1 MQAQPPDASAAQR
14 LRSAILLH
22 QQGRFRDAEQHYRAA
37 LEIDGSNFDCLH
49 NLGLLFAQ
57 QSRFEEAV
65 EFFRAATQ
73 QNPRSIEALNNFG
86 NVLAILN
93 RHEEAI
99 ASYRNAIAVQPGYAD
114 AHNNLGIALAA
125 TKRNEEAIAH
135 YRKALSIN
143 PRFTKAHNNLGN
155 VLGSALGRHEEAVT
169 CYEQG
174 LAIAPNDPEIRNN
187 LGVSLAALDRA
198 EQAVAQYARALALRP
213 SYAEAHN
220 NLAATLETL
229 FRFEEAAAHCRKA
242 ITIRLDYPE
251 AHNTLGNVLKA
262 LDRHSE
268 ALECYQKAIKLRPD
282 YAQACSNMGDT
293 LRELGRADEARRSY
307 QTAVALSPDTPRF
320 LRRLVESTSMTAHD
334 PHMASLR
341 GLAEDTTL
349 ATEEQIELQFALAKA
364 LGDIGEP
371 AQAFRHL
378 AQGNALKR
386 RTIRY
391 DETATLGLLDRIQ
404 AQFTPAMMQPRQG
417 RGNRSVVPVFVV
429 GMIRSGTT
437 LVEQILAS
445 HPDVHGAGE
454 RTDFAN
460 LLARGIHRPDGA
472 LVRFPESF
480 ATISGA
486 ELEQLGSDYLR
497 GIEAS
502 APPASRI
509 VDKMPRNFRFAG
521 AIHLALPNARI
532 IHVHRDPIDT
542 CVSCFSILF
551 AGDQPFAYDLGELGR
566 YYRAYRSL
574 MEHWRGLLPPQVM
587 LEIKYEELIAD
598 TEQQARRIVAHC
610 GLAWNDNCLA
620 FHQTPRPVR
629 TASALQVRRPIYQTS
644 VGRWLA
650 YRDQLGPL
658 FAALKLEPPGLP
670 QSPGLES
677 TSPTK

>member
-1 MQAQPPDASAAQR
+1 MP
-14 LRSAILLH
+14 
-22 QQGRFRDAEQHYRAA
+22 
-37 LEIDGSNFDCLH
+37 
-49 NLGLLFAQ
+49 
-57 QSRFEEAV
+57 SRCSL
-65 EFFRAATQ
+65 AT
-73 QNPRSIEALNNFG
+73 PTRTT
-86 NVLAILN
+86 
-93 RHEEAI
+93 
-99 ASYRNAIAVQPGYAD
+99 
-114 AHNNLGIALAA
+114 NLGIALAA

-460 LLARGIHRPDGA
+460 LLARKFTGLTAR
-472 LVRFPESF
+472 SF
-480 ATISGA
+480 AFRRALRRSAAQSWSSSGRTICAESRLRHPQHRASWTRCRGTFGSPEPSTWLCRMRASSTSTAIRSIPACHASRSCSPAINPLPTIS
-486 ELEQLGSDYLR
+486 
-497 GIEAS
+497 AS
-502 APPASRI
+502 LDATTGPTGPSWSIGVACCRRRSCSRS
-509 VDKMPRNFRFAG
+509 N
-521 AIHLALPNARI
+521 
-532 IHVHRDPIDT
+532 T
-542 CVSCFSILF
+542 
-551 AGDQPFAYDLGELGR
+551 
-566 YYRAYRSL
+566 RS
-574 MEHWRGLLPPQVM
+574 
-587 LEIKYEELIAD
+587 
-598 TEQQARRIVAHC
+598 
-610 GLAWNDNCLA
+610 
-620 FHQTPRPVR
+620 
-629 TASALQVRRPIYQTS
+629 
-644 VGRWLA
+644 
-650 YRDQLGPL
+650 
-658 FAALKLEPPGLP
+658 
-670 QSPGLES
+670 
-677 TSPTK
+677 